1 MTLFSTEMVSKY
13 HPDKV
18 ADQISDA
25 ILTHYL
31 SLDPYSHVACECLI
45 KDRTIVLGGEITTCA
60 QCSKEEQNAIARNVA
75 ENLGYPID
83 RVINLLSA
91 QSVQIEAA
99 VNSCASLGAGDQG
112 MMFGYACRGGHFH
125 LPYGQ
130 ELALRL
136 IKAIEADISNNPSSI
151 FKGDAKTQVTTDLSV
166 AGYVKPID
174 TVLISVCHKEGY
186 SLEEVQD
193 YLRNLLKTIAPEAL
207 EGKLLLNPAGIWT
220 IGGPEA
226 DCGLTGRK
234 IVCDQY
240 GGYAPVGGG
249 AFSGKDPTKVDRS
262 ASYMARRIAVD
273 LVDKY
278 GLDSCT
284 VQLAYAIG
292 KSLPVSAYAVGVDME
307 GVRFEESDALY
318 KNYDLTPQG
327 MIEFL
332 DLRRL
337 DYKVIAGG
345 NHMIHFPCEVF
356 APDTASLRLGRAN

>member
-1 MTLFSTEMVSKY
+1 MALFSTEMVSKY
-13 HPDKV
+13 HPDKY

-31 SLDPYSHVACECLI
+31 SLDPHSHVACECLV
-45 KDRTIVLGGEITTCA
+45 KDRTVVLAGEITSLA
-60 QCSKEEQNAIARNVA
+60 KCSKESHQEVVHAVA
-75 ENLGYPID
+75 KSLGYQVDKVID
-83 RVINLLSA
+83 LISA

-99 VNSCASLGAGDQG
+99 VNSCATLGAGDQG
-112 MMFGYACRGGHFH
+112 MMFGYAVSGGQYH

-130 ELALRL
+130 ELAIRI
-136 IKAIEADISNNPSSI
+136 IKALEKDVSNNPDTI
-151 FKGDAKTQVTTDLSV
+151 LKGDAKTQVTTELS
-166 AGYVKPID
+166 AKGYVKPID

-186 SLEEVQD
+186 TLEAVQD
-193 YLRNLLKTIAPEAL
+193 YLKNLLKTMVPEAL
-207 EGKLLLNPAGIWT
+207 EGQLLLNPAGIWT

-262 ASYMARRIAVD
+262 ACYMARRIAVD
-273 LVDKY
+273 LVNKY

-292 KSLPVSAYAVGVDME
+292 KSLPVSASAVGQDLD
-307 GVRFEESDALY
+307 GKHFETSQELY
-318 KNYDLTPQG
+318 KTYDLTPEG
-327 MIEFL
+327 MIEL
-332 DLRRL
+332 LGLRKL
-337 DYKVIAGG
+337 NYTEIAGG
-345 NHMIHFPCEVF
+345 NHMVYW
-356 APDTASLRLGRAN
+356 G

>member
-1 MTLFSTEMVSKY
+1 MALFSTEMVSKY
-13 HPDKV
+13 HPDKF

-31 SLDPYSHVACECLI
+31 SLDPYAHVACECLV
-45 KDRTIVLGGEITTCA
+45 KDRTVVLGGEITSRGK
-60 QCSKEEQNAIARNVA
+60 CSKEDHAKVVQHVA
-75 ENLGYPID
+75 ASLGYKVDKVID
-83 RVINLLSA
+83 LISA

-99 VNSCASLGAGDQG
+99 VNSCATLGAGDQG
-112 MMFGYACRGGHFH
+112 MMFGYACRGGRFH

-130 ELALRL
+130 ELAIRI
-136 IKAIEADISNNPSSI
+136 IKAIEADVSDNPSSI
-151 FKGDAKTQVTTDLSV
+151 LKGDAKTQVTTDLSFK
-166 AGYVKPID
+166 GYVKPID

-186 SLEEVQD
+186 SLEEVQS
-193 YLRNLLKTIAPEAL
+193 YLKNLLKTMVPEAL
-207 EGKLLLNPAGIWT
+207 EGQLLLNPAGIWT

-273 LVDKY
+273 LVDRY
-278 GLDSCT
+278 GLDTCT

-292 KSLPVSAYAVGVDME
+292 KSLPVSASAVGVDME
-307 GVRFEESDALY
+307 GKRFEESQALY

-332 DLRRL
+332 NLRKL
-337 DYKVIAGG
+337 DYEKIAGG
-345 NHMIHFPCEVF
+345 NHMIHF
-356 APDTASLRLGRAN
+356 TSGSLS

>member
-1 MTLFSTEMVSKY
+1 MALFSTEMVSKY
-13 HPDKV
+13 HPDKF

-45 KDRTIVLGGEITTCA
+45 KDRTVVLGGEITSRCK
-60 QCSKEEQNAIARNVA
+60 CSKEDHKEIIQNVA
-75 ENLGYPID
+75 TSLGYQVDKVID
-83 RVINLLSA
+83 LLSA

-99 VNSCASLGAGDQG
+99 VNSCTSLGAGDQG
-112 MMFGYACRGGHFH
+112 MMFGYACNGGRFH

-130 ELALRL
+130 ELAIRI
-136 IKAIEADISNNPSSI
+136 IKAIEADIFSNPSSI
-151 FKGDAKTQVTTDLSV
+151 FKGDAKTQVTTDLG
-166 AGYVKPID
+166 AKGYVKPVD

-186 SLEEVQD
+186 TLEEVQS
-193 YLRNLLKTIAPEAL
+193 YIKNLLKTMVPEAL
-207 EGKLLLNPAGIWT
+207 DGQLLLNPAGIWT

-273 LVDKY
+273 LVEKY
-278 GLDSCT
+278 GLESCT

-292 KSLPVSAYAVGVDME
+292 KSLPVSACAVGVDMD
-307 GVRFEESDALY
+307 GVRFEESEQLY

-327 MIEFL
+327 MIDFL
-332 DLRRL
+332 GLRTL
-337 DYKVIAGG
+337 NYTKIAEG
-345 NHMIHFPCEVF
+345 NHMIHFPKE
-356 APDTASLRLGRAN
+356 N

>member
-1 MTLFSTEMVSKY
+1 MALFSTEMVSKY
-13 HPDKV
+13 HPDKF

-45 KDRTIVLGGEITTCA
+45 KDRTVVLGGEITSA
-60 QCSKEEQNAIARNVA
+60 GKCSKEDHMAIVQRVA
-75 ENLGYPID
+75 ASLGYHVDKVID
-83 RVINLLSA
+83 LISA

-99 VNSCASLGAGDQG
+99 VNSCTSLGAGDQG
-112 MMFGYACRGGHFH
+112 MMFGYACKGGRFH

-130 ELALRL
+130 ELAIRI
-136 IKAIEADISNNPSSI
+136 IKAIEDDLSNNPSSI
-151 FKGDAKTQVTTDLSV
+151 FKGDAKTQVTTELSTK
-166 AGYVKPID
+166 GYVKPVD

-186 SLEEVQD
+186 SLEEVQA
-193 YLRNLLKTIAPEAL
+193 YLRNLLKTMAPEAL
-207 EGKLLLNPAGIWT
+207 EGQLLLNPAGIWT

-262 ASYMARRIAVD
+262 ACYMARRIAVD
-273 LVDKY
+273 LVEKY
-278 GLDSCT
+278 GLESCT

-292 KSLPVSAYAVGVDME
+292 KSLPVSACAVGVDAN
-307 GVRFEESDALY
+307 GVRFEESKELF

-327 MIEFL
+327 MIDFL
-332 DLRRL
+332 GLRTL
-337 DYKVIAGG
+337 NYTKIAEG
-345 NHMIHFPCEVF
+345 NHMIHFPEE
-356 APDTASLRLGRAN
+356 N

>member
-13 HPDKV
+13 HPDKF

-31 SLDPYSHVACECLI
+31 SLDPYSHVACECLV
-45 KDRTIVLGGEITTCA
+45 KDRTVVLGGEITSRAT
-60 QCSKEEQNAIARNVA
+60 STKEQHVAIVQSVARS
-75 ENLGYPID
+75 LGYTVDQVLDLISP
-83 RVINLLSA
+83 
-91 QSVQIEAA
+91 QSVQIEGA
-99 VNSCASLGAGDQG
+99 VNSCKELGAGDQG
-112 MMFGYACRGGHFH
+112 MMFGYACRGGRYH

-130 ELALRL
+130 ELAIRI
-136 IKAIEADISNNPSSI
+136 IKALEADISNNPASLL
-151 FKGDAKTQVTTDLSV
+151 KGDAKTQVTTDLS
-166 AGYVKPID
+166 AKGYVKPLD
-174 TVLISVCHKEGY
+174 TVLISVCHKEGFT
-186 SLEEVQD
+186 LEEVQA
-193 YLRNLLKTIAPEAL
+193 YVKKLLQTMVPEAL
-207 EGKLLLNPAGIWT
+207 EGQLLLNSAGIWT

-273 LVDKY
+273 LVEKY

-292 KSLPVSAYAVGVDME
+292 KSLPVSACAIGQDKD
-307 GVRFEESDALY
+307 GKRFEESSQLY
-318 KNYDLTPQG
+318 KAYDLTPEG

-332 DLRRL
+332 GLRTL
-337 DYKVIAGG
+337 DYTTIAGG
-345 NHMIHFPCEVF
+345 NHMIHFPEE
-356 APDTASLRLGRAN
+356 

>member
-1 MTLFSTEMVSKY
+1 MALFSTEMVSKY
-13 HPDKV
+13 HPDKF

-31 SLDPYSHVACECLI
+31 SLDPYAHVACECLV
-45 KDRTIVLGGEITTCA
+45 KDRTVVLGGEITSRGK
-60 QCSKEEQNAIARNVA
+60 CSKEDHAKVVQHVA
-75 ENLGYPID
+75 ASLGYKVDKVID
-83 RVINLLSA
+83 LISA

-99 VNSCASLGAGDQG
+99 VNSCATLGAGDQG
-112 MMFGYACRGGHFH
+112 MMFGYACRGGRFH

-130 ELALRL
+130 ELAIRI
-136 IKAIEADISNNPSSI
+136 IKAIETDISNNPSSI
-151 FKGDAKTQVTTDLSV
+151 FKGDAKTQVTTELS
-166 AGYVKPID
+166 AKGYVKPID

-186 SLEEVQD
+186 TLEEVQA
-193 YLRNLLKTIAPEAL
+193 YLKNLLKTMVPEAL

-262 ASYMARRIAVD
+262 ACYMARRIAVD

-292 KSLPVSAYAVGVDME
+292 ESQPVSVCAVGTDME
-307 GVRFEESDALY
+307 GVRFEESAALR

-332 DLRRL
+332 GLRKL
-337 DYKVIAGG
+337 NYEAIAGG
-345 NHMIHFPCEVF
+345 NHMIHFPCE
-356 APDTASLRLGRAN
+356 AC